1 MARSVEI
8 ESCFAY
14 LTFPR
19 VRVRRLGKVEA
30 EAEAGGGLRRMA
42 PVNLRETN
50 VEVKKRVVGISRGG
64 LEPFNMQTA
73 MQKGMLDPCGDTEC
87 VTIGGP
93 MKEQLA

>member
-14 LTFPR
+14 LTFPS
-19 VRVRRLGKVEA
+19 VRVRRLGKV

-64 LEPFNMQTA
+64 LEPFNM
-73 MQKGMLDPCGDTEC
+73 
-87 VTIGGP
+87 
-93 MKEQLA
+93 